1 MFTTTVTPRFGD
13 VDALGHI
20 NNTVLPVWFEL
31 ARNPFFRIFQPDLKI
46 DLKTWPLI
54 MAHINFDFLSELSIQ
69 YDVEIRSY
77 VSKVGT
83 KSFTTLHE
91 AWQNGKLC
99 SKGEAVLVHF
109 DFNTK
114 QTTPIPENIKKQ
126 LEEHLIQNKD

>member
-1 MFTTTVTPRFGD
+1 
-13 VDALGHI
+13 
-20 NNTVLPVWFEL
+20 
-31 ARNPFFRIFQPDLKI
+31 
-46 DLKTWPLI
+46 

-77 VSKVGT
+77 VSKIGT

-114 QTTPIPENIKKQ
+114 QTTPIPEDIKKQ
-126 LEEHLIQNKD
+126 LAEHLIDSKI

>member
-54 MAHINFDFLSELSIQ
+54 IAHINFDFLHELSIQ

-77 VSKVGT
+77 VSYIGN
-83 KSFTTLHE
+83 KSFTTMHE

-99 SKGEAVLVHF
+99 TKGEAVLVHF

-114 QTTPIPENIKKQ
+114 QTTPIPEHIKKQ
-126 LEEHLIQNKD
+126 LEEHLIN

>member
-31 ARNPFFRIFQPDLKI
+31 ARNPFFRIFKPDLKI

-77 VSKVGT
+77 VSKIGT

-114 QTTPIPENIKKQ
+114 QTTPIPEDIKKQ
-126 LEEHLIQNKD
+126 LAEHLIDSKI